1 MRTIFEKHARFV
13 RLLTVT
19 AAAAFGA
26 AACADAESREAPEE
40 ETPAAEAPAANE
52 APAEAPE
59 TAEPA
64 PAEDEAPAADHAP
77 VADDA
82 PSMTVP
88 VGTSM
93 TFTVDQEISTDRYA
107 VGDRFL
113 ATLNQPV
120 TAQGQTMLQAGTPS
134 QWVVTQ
140 STTEDGQALLAVQI
154 ESVDVDGEWVPV
166 TATVAEAELDTDD
179 PDSGGETAAKIGVGT
194 AAGAIIGQVLGK
206 DTESTLKGAGVGA
219 AVGTA
224 VALATRGGSAK
235 IPAGSTLTVQLDEPL
250 TVY

>member
-1 MRTIFEKHARFV
+1 MRTMFEKHARFV

-19 AAAAFGA
+19 AAVAFGA
-26 AACADAESREAPEE
+26 AACADAESREAPEDE
-40 ETPAAEAPAANE
+40 APAAEASAANE
-52 APAEAPE
+52 APETDAPASGGE
-59 TAEPA
+59 EA
-64 PAEDEAPAADHAP
+64 PAE
-77 VADDA
+77 DDA
-82 PSMTVP
+82 PSMMVP
-88 VGTSM
+88 AGTSM
-93 TFTVDQEISTDRYA
+93 TFTVDQEISTDSYA

-113 ATLNQPV
+113 ATLSQPV
-120 TAQGQTMLQAGTPS
+120 TIQGQTMLQAGTPS

-140 STTEDGQALLAVQI
+140 STTEDGQALLAIQI
-154 ESVDVDGEWVPV
+154 ESVDVDGAWVPV

-235 IPAGSTLTVQLDEPL
+235 IPAGSALTVQLDEPL